1 MRTTDALISPLCKL
15 SYNVVFINVVFLC
28 FFFPL
33 LLSKLSCLSVD
44 LLSFSLFFFFF
55 LLPADR
61 KSVRGKTHRHDSNV
75 WHTTLRSVQN
85 VRELPFFFKSTFT
98 SMRKGVLHNNNKKNE
113 KFMLLKKEAFLYLF
127 PCSSREFFFFY
138 SMASK
143 INDECVCVFFFF
155 TVKCAHFFFPR
166 WSGTKRSKSTSV
178 AHIERLLAQ

>member
-28 FFFPL
+28 FFFSL

-44 LLSFSLFFFFF
+44 LLSFSLFFFFSCC
-55 LLPADR
+55 LQTEKASEEKHTDTTAMCGTPHCVV
-61 KSVRGKTHRHDSNV
+61 SKTSGNY
-75 WHTTLRSVQN
+75 L
-85 VRELPFFFKSTFT
+85 FFFKSTFT

-155 TVKCAHFFFPR
+155 
-166 WSGTKRSKSTSV
+166 
-178 AHIERLLAQ
+178 Q

>member
-28 FFFPL
+28 FFFSL

-44 LLSFSLFFFFF
+44 LLSFSLFFFFSCC
-55 LLPADR
+55 LQTEKASEEKHTDTTAMCGTPHCVV
-61 KSVRGKTHRHDSNV
+61 SKTSGNY
-75 WHTTLRSVQN
+75 L
-85 VRELPFFFKSTFT
+85 FFKSTFT

-155 TVKCAHFFFPR
+155 
-166 WSGTKRSKSTSV
+166 
-178 AHIERLLAQ
+178 Q